1 MLWLIFAM
9 LLIMGVVGLLASYTL
24 VGGVNQI
31 LLISAPVALGINRI
45 RAVSNHIRRYQV
57 D

>member
-9 LLIMGVVGLLASYTL
+9 LLIMGVVGVLAPSTLL
-24 VGGVNQI
+24 GGVFPI
-31 LLISAPVALGINRI
+31 LLIGALVALGINRI
-45 RAVSNHIRRYQV
+45 RAVSTQIRRYQV